1 MRCLKLAW
9 AGVAGMGEDLAV
21 LFVPHYARR
30 RNAVFQV
37 GLRSLQAKGAMNVQ
51 DQPATN
57 HEAGFLGRRISSSM
71 NLLKPPTIQKNPA
84 FREPWRLKWPERF
97 DFCRLVFGL

>member
-30 RNAVFQV
+30 AREDACSVKLDV
-37 GLRSLQAKGAMNVQ
+37 GCGSEKRRAIASL
-51 DQPATN
+51 
-57 HEAGFLGRRISSSM
+57 
-71 NLLKPPTIQKNPA
+71 
-84 FREPWRLKWPERF
+84 
-97 DFCRLVFGL
+97 